1 MSITATL
8 IAQILTFGLLV
19 WFVKATLWG
28 PMTRM
33 LEDRKSRIAEG
44 LAAAERGRREHE
56 LAEQRAEERLR
67 DAKTQAA
74 EIIAQAQK
82 RSAEIIDE
90 AKSAATV
97 ESDRIKTAA
106 EAELGQEIARAKQ
119 QLRNQVVSLAIEG
132 ASRVLGREV
141 DEKVHEQAL
150 NDLVNQI

>member
-8 IAQILTFGLLV
+8 IAQIITFGLLV

-28 PMTRM
+28 PMTGM
-33 LEDRKSRIAEG
+33 LEARKSRIAEG
-44 LAAAERGRREHE
+44 LEAAERGRREHE

-67 DAKTQAA
+67 EAKTQAA

-90 AKSAATV
+90 AKSSATA
-97 ESDRIKTAA
+97 ESDRIKVAA
-106 EAELGQEIARAKQ
+106 EAELNQEIARAKE

-132 ASRVLGREV
+132 AGRVLAREV
-141 DEKVHEQAL
+141 DVKVHEQAL
-150 NDLVNQI
+150 HDLVGQI